1 MGNPSTGFG
10 RLKWKWSSMEN
21 LICLVEAIKRVDQ
34 ESKQH
39 PKERMGFQVV
49 LF

>member
-1 MGNPSTGFG
+1 MGNPSMGFG
-10 RLKWKWSSMEN
+10 RIKWKWSSMEN
-21 LICLVEAIKRVDQ
+21 FRCLVEATKRVDQ

-39 PKERMGFQVV
+39 PKERKGFQVV